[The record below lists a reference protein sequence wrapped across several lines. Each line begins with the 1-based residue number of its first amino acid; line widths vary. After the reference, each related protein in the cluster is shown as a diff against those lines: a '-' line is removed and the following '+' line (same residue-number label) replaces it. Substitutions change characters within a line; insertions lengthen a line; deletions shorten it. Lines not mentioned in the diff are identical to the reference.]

1 MSVLNI
7 VGQTFGRLTVVQ
19 YSKKSKYLCKCKCGN
34 YAYILRSSLLLNRTL
49 SCGCLRKETA
59 KQTGKNCKKQN
70 NYLLLDDY
78 GIGFTHK
85 NTQFLFDLEDYKKI
99 KDVYW
104 IENNSGYLFGK
115 IDGLSIS
122 LHRFITDCPS
132 NRVVDHINHN
142 KLDNR
147 KSNLRICTSTEN
159 NHNLKKS
166 KRNSS
171 GTAGVYWH
179 SKARKWAA
187 SIGVNYKTIYLG
199 TFKNKQDAIN
209 ARRNAEE
216 KYFNK

>member
-34 YAYILRSSLLLNRTL
+34 YAYILRSSLLFNRTL

-59 KQTGKNCKKQN
+59 KQTGKN
-70 NYLLLDDY
+70 
-78 GIGFTHK
+78 
-85 NTQFLFDLEDYKKI
+85 TQFLFDLEDYEKI

-147 KSNLRICTSTEN
+147 KSNLRICTSAEN